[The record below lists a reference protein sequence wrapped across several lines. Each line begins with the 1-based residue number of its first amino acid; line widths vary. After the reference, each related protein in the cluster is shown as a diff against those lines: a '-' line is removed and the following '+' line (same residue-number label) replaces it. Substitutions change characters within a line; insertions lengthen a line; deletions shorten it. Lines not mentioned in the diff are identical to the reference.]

1 MSEVGSRKR
10 LKRGLED
17 LSPLFQSS
25 AASEIPEKVAFL
37 PNLFDVQFVSVSVPD
52 HEGDTLIANAAL
64 ASHLVRQTHLQA
76 SLISIA
82 PGANLFPQESRR
94 PLPSL
99 DPLDPRISRVH
110 LSHQQLWSLTQNG
123 PKGDSVSSLARSE
136 QEKGGRFIFLE
147 FEPSRFQ
154 TLSRIALLLDRV
166 ILSPE
171 PRVESLQETYRLMK
185 ILWNL
190 NREIEFFLLFRG
202 AGASE
207 SHEEFLFERFSLAT
221 SRFLGTTVGWLGSFN
236 FPSRENFRFHPEP
249 ILALEGLPRPLAPE
263 KSRLWH
269 ALQEKFPGK
278 FFPEWTESPLE
289 EVSPFT
295 HPLSREELREF
306 IEFGLDTVSSKY
318 KS

>member
-1 MSEVGSRKR
+1 MEKR

-17 LSPLFQSS
+17 LSPLFQSPVP
-25 AASEIPEKVAFL
+25 EIPEKITL
-37 PNLFDVQFVSVSVPD
+37 PSLFDVQFVSVSVPD
-52 HEGDTLIANAAL
+52 HEGDALIANAAL

-82 PGANLFPQESRR
+82 PGADFFSRESLES
-94 PLPSL
+94 PPSL
-99 DPLDPRISRVH
+99 ELLDSRISRFH
-110 LSHQQLWSLTQNG
+110 LSHQQLWSLTQKG
-123 PKGDSVSSLARSE
+123 PNENSVPSLTRSE
-136 QEKGGRFIFLE
+136 QEKKGRFIFLE

-202 AGASE
+202 ADTSE

-221 SRFLGTTVGWLGSFN
+221 SRFLGTTVGWLGSFT
-236 FPSRENFRFHPEP
+236 FSPREDLRFHPEP
-249 ILALEGLPRPLAPE
+249 LLALEGLTRPLAPE

-269 ALQEKFPGK
+269 ALQEKFPRK
-278 FFPEWTESPLE
+278 FFQELTESPLE

-306 IEFGLDTVSSKY
+306 IEFELETVSSKY